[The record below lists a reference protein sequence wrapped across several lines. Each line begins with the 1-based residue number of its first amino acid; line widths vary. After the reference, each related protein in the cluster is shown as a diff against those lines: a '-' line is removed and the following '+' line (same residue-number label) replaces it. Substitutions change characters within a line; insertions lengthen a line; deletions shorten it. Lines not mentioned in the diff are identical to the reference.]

1 MADISKAKLRAGKIV
16 AVAIV
21 VAATALGGIALWST
35 NVSPRTDDA
44 NVVANYIGIAP
55 EVNGPIISLPIRD
68 NQLVRK
74 GDLLYEIDPKPYL
87 YQLQQAISAK
97 NNLEQ
102 QIIDERRKIASQTL
116 NAEITTAGRTSS
128 AESVNSQ
135 QANSLATQK
144 VILTQEANVKN
155 AEAQLRLAAD
165 TLARTEPLLARHF
178 VTAQQIDQLRTNV
191 RSAQENVSQ
200 AQATLDADRARFL
213 QAQAEVRQAAVA
225 GKQQKLRAEAAF
237 LDIDRLQTM
246 LSQLPAR
253 EAQVK
258 SASYDVQRCRVYA
271 PFDARVTDLTI
282 SVGQYARTGGQVFTL
297 IDTTAWW
304 ILGNYKETQLR
315 HLAPGMPADLYVLNH
330 PEVRFRGVVESIGF
344 GVTPEDV
351 TPTQGGG
358 LPSTTRTLNWVRLA
372 QRFPVRIRVLNPA
385 PELFRLGASATTIV
399 RSRQGLIAI
408 PADPG
413 IYNKAVYE
421 TSDGNSQPA
430 TH

>member
-1 MADISKAKLRAGKIV
+1 MAEISKGKLLAGKVV
-16 AVAIV
+16 AVVIILVAIV
-21 VAATALGGIALWST
+21 LGSIALWVT
-35 NVSPRTDDA
+35 NIDPRTDDA

-68 NQLVRK
+68 NQLVHK
-74 GDLLYEIDPKPYL
+74 GDLLYEIDPQPYV
-87 YQLQQAISAK
+87 YQLQQAVSSK

-116 NAEITTAGRTSS
+116 NAEITTAGRKSS

-144 VILTQEANVKN
+144 VILTQEATLKN
-155 AEAQLRLAAD
+155 AEAQYRLALD
-165 TLARTEPLLARHF
+165 TLARTEPLLARRF
-178 VTAQQIDQLRTNV
+178 VTEQQIDQLRTNV
-191 RSAQENVSQ
+191 RSAQENIAQ
-200 AQATLDADRARFL
+200 AQTTLDADRARFL

-246 LSQLPAR
+246 LSQLPGK

-258 SASYDVQRCRVYA
+258 SAAYDVQRCRVYA

-304 ILGNYKETQLR
+304 VLSNFKETQLR
-315 HLAPGMPADLYVLNH
+315 HLAPGMPVDVYVLNH
-330 PEVRFRGVVESIGF
+330 PNIRFRGVVESIGF

-351 TPTQGGG
+351 TTSQAGG
-358 LPSTTRTLNWVRLA
+358 LPATTRTLNWVRLA
-372 QRFPVRIRVLNPA
+372 QRFPVRIRVLDPT
-385 PELFRLGASATTIV
+385 PDLFRVGASATTVV
-399 RSRQGLIAI
+399 RSQGSPLAI
-408 PADPG
+408 PPDPNV
-413 IYNKAVYE
+413 YNKSVYE
-421 TSDGNSQPA
+421 SSNGNSQPA

>member
-1 MADISKAKLRAGKIV
+1 MAEMSKAKVRGGKII

-21 VAATALGGIALWST
+21 LTAIVLGAIALWVT
-35 NVSPRTDDA
+35 NVDPRTDDA

-74 GDLLYEIDPKPYL
+74 GDLLYEIDPQPYE

-116 NAEITTAGRTSS
+116 NAKITTVGRQSS

-135 QANSLATQK
+135 QANSLATEK
-144 VILTQEANVKN
+144 VILTQEANLKN
-155 AEAQLRLAAD
+155 AEAQLRLAED

-178 VTAQQIDQLRTNV
+178 VTSQHIDQLKTNV
-191 RSAQENVSQ
+191 RSAQESVSQ
-200 AQATLDADRARFL
+200 AQTTLDADRARFL
-213 QAQAEVRQAAVA
+213 QAEAEVRQAAVA
-225 GKQQKLRAEAAF
+225 GKQQKLRAEAAYF
-237 LDIDRLQTM
+237 DIDRLQTM
-246 LSQLPAR
+246 LSQLPGR

-258 SASYDVQRCRVYA
+258 SAAYDLERCRVYA

-304 ILGNYKETQLR
+304 IMSNFKETQLR
-315 HLAPGMPADLYVLNH
+315 HLAPGMPVDVYVLNH
-330 PEVRFRGVVESIGF
+330 PDTRFRGVVESVGF

-351 TPTQGGG
+351 TTMQTGG
-358 LPSTTRTLNWVRLA
+358 LPTTTRTLNWVRLA

-385 PELFRLGASATTIV
+385 PEMFRVGASATTIV
-399 RSRQGLIAI
+399 RSRQSALAI
-408 PADPG
+408 PPDPNV
-413 IYNKAVYE
+413 YNKSVYE
-421 TSDGNSQPA
+421 TPHGNSQPA
-430 TH
+430 TR

>member
-1 MADISKAKLRAGKIV
+1 MAEISKSKLLAGKVV
-16 AVAIV
+16 AVAFVLAAV
-21 VAATALGGIALWST
+21 VLGAITLWAT
-35 NVSPRTDDA
+35 NVDPRTDDA

-55 EVNGPIISLPIRD
+55 EVNGPIVSLPIRD
-68 NQLVRK
+68 NQLVHK
-74 GDLLYEIDPKPYL
+74 GDLLYEIDSRPYE

-116 NAEITTAGRTSS
+116 NAEITTAGRQSS

-135 QANSLATQK
+135 EANSLATEK
-144 VILTQEANVKN
+144 VIQTQEATLKN
-155 AEAQLRLAAD
+155 AEAQFRLAVD

-191 RSAQENVSQ
+191 RSAQESVTQ
-200 AQATLDADRARFL
+200 AQTTLDADRARFL
-213 QAQAEVRQAAVA
+213 QAQAEVRQATVA

-237 LDIDRLQTM
+237 LDIDRLQTL
-246 LSQLPAR
+246 LSQLPAK

-258 SASYDVQRCRVYA
+258 SAAYDVQRCWVYA

-304 ILGNYKETQLR
+304 VLGNYKETQLR
-315 HLAPGMPADLYVLNH
+315 HLAPGMPVDVYVLNH
-330 PEVRFRGVVESIGF
+330 QSTRFRGVVESIGF
-344 GVTPEDV
+344 GVTPEDI
-351 TPTQGGG
+351 TPTQAGG

-372 QRFPVRIRVLNPA
+372 QRFPVRVRVLDPS
-385 PELFRLGASATTIV
+385 PDLFRLGASATTIV
-399 RSRQGLIAI
+399 RSGQAPLAI
-408 PADPG
+408 PPDPNV
-413 IYNKAVYE
+413 YNKAVYE
-421 TSDGNSQPA
+421 SSNGNSQPVA
-430 TH
+430 H